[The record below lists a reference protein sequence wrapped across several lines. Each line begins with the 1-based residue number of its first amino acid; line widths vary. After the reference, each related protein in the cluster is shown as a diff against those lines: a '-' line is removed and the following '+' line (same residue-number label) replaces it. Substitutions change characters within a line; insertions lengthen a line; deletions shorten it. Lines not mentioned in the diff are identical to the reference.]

1 MSNNCNSTLGVC
13 ISINPSS
20 RSKKSASDSEKS
32 EAQQN
37 DQWRH
42 DLRRKRD
49 LQVTGKPKAPHS
61 RNLEG
66 LKQILRAEGF
76 KFRGNR
82 ILIDREE
89 ATFEV
94 DLKMG
99 HVYALK
105 EGKEPLVLCV
115 TLESTPWAN
124 IDDLSDFDLF
134 LLSIIYLLAREP
146 LPQSI
151 KEQLTD

>member
-1 MSNNCNSTLGVC
+1 MIGVC

-20 RSKKSASDSEKS
+20 RSKKPAPDPEKR
-32 EAQQN
+32 EELQN
-37 DQWRH
+37 DQWRY

-49 LQVTGKPKAPHS
+49 LQVTGKPKASHS

-66 LKQILRAEGF
+66 LKQILHSEGF
-76 KFRGNR
+76 KIRGNR
-82 ILIDREE
+82 MLIDREE
-89 ATFEV
+89 ATFEI

-124 IDDLSDFDLF
+124 IDNLSDFDLF

-151 KEQLTD
+151 KEQLSD

>member
-1 MSNNCNSTLGVC
+1 MRDKT
-13 ISINPSS
+13 
-20 RSKKSASDSEKS
+20 
-32 EAQQN
+32 QN
-37 DQWRH
+37 EQWMQ

-49 LQVTGKPKAPHS
+49 LQVTGKPKPTQS

-66 LKQILRAEGF
+66 LKQILQSEGF
-76 KFRGNR
+76 KIRGNR
-82 ILIDREE
+82 MLIQRDE

-99 HVYALK
+99 HIYALK

-134 LLSIIYLLAREP
+134 LLSVIYLLAREP

-151 KEQLTD
+151 TEQLDNET

>member
-1 MSNNCNSTLGVC
+1 ML
-13 ISINPSS
+13 
-20 RSKKSASDSEKS
+20 
-32 EAQQN
+32 
-37 DQWRH
+37 

-49 LQVTGKPKAPHS
+49 LQVTGKPKPTHN

-66 LKQILRAEGF
+66 LKQLLLSEGF
-76 KFRGNR
+76 KLRGNKM
-82 ILIDREE
+82 LIERDE

-99 HVYALK
+99 HVYALR
-105 EGKEPLVLCV
+105 GNQEPLVLCV

-124 IDDLSDFDLF
+124 VDNLSNFDLF

-146 LPQSI
+146 LPPSI
-151 KEQLTD
+151 TEQLDIDT